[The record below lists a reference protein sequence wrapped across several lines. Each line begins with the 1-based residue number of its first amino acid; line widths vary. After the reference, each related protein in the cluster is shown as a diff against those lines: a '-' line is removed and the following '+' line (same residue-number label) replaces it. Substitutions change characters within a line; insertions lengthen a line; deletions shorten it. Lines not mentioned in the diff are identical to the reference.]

1 MSMRFPVRI
10 LFCLL
15 VGIAISCPA
24 LAADQAK
31 KPSDFR
37 GITWGSA
44 PSALPG
50 LKAVERDGDIVH
62 YELPSEKKDL
72 GGITL
77 RRVTYSFFK
86 DRFYHA
92 EIDYKGKDAAKIMEQ
107 SLEAKYGLPDAVR
120 EKKDADG
127 RPYSVA
133 VWNWP
138 GFAFIGNRYDKDG
151 GHGRVFYFYAPLTD
165 ASAKAQGI
173 SPAKEPAAAAP
184 AKASKASKAQAT
196 DDAGAATGEYETYT
210 IKDGDI
216 ISKVANARGLSTRQL
231 LRANPDIDPK
241 KLRPGMTIRIPVKK

>member
-1 MSMRFPVRI
+1 MSMRFLVRT
-10 LFCLL
+10 LVCLL
-15 VGIAISCPA
+15 VGITTAWPA
-24 LAADQAK
+24 LAADPAK
-31 KPSDFR
+31 KPTDFR
-37 GITWGSA
+37 GIAWGSA

-50 LKAVERDGDIVH
+50 LKSVERDGDIVH
-62 YELPSEKKDL
+62 YELPSEKKNL

-77 RRVTYSFFK
+77 RRLTYSFYK

-92 EIDYKGKDAAKIMEQ
+92 ELDYEGKDAAKVMEQ

-138 GFAFIGNRYDKDG
+138 GYAFIGNRYDKDG

-165 ASAKAQGI
+165 ASAKAQGLA
-173 SPAKEPAAAAP
+173 PAKEPAAAAS
-184 AKASKASKAQAT
+184 AKAAKAGKTTPRS
-196 DDAGAATGEYETYT
+196 DAATGETETYT

-216 ISKVANARGLSTRQL
+216 ISKVANARGLTTHQVME
-231 LRANPDIDPK
+231 ANPGLDPK
-241 KLRPGMTIRIPVKK
+241 KLRPGMTIRLPAKK